1 MCNVQHTGCIF
12 WIHLMQ
18 RVTLHH
24 PQAERDG
31 TWNGDGYHDDYDDE
45 YYDDVGNIKSKKTM
59 LGSDGFAWSSF
70 EDNRGG
76 NVVKTY

>member
-1 MCNVQHTGCIF
+1 MWNATDASIF

-31 TWNGDGYHDDYDDE
+31 TWNDDGYHDDYDDG
-45 YYDDVGNIKSKKTM
+45 GNIKSKKQFQDQM
-59 LGSDGFAWSSF
+59 VLLGLVLNNSV
-70 EDNRGG
+70 G
-76 NVVKTY
+76 NVKTY

>member
-1 MCNVQHTGCIF
+1 MWNATDASIF

-31 TWNGDGYHDDYDDE
+31 TWNDDGYHDDYDDG
-45 YYDDVGNIKSKKTM
+45 GNIKSKKQFQDQM
-59 LGSDGFAWSSF
+59 VLLGL
-70 EDNRGG
+70 
-76 NVVKTY
+76 VLKTTEVEMW